1 VHQLDL
7 NILLF
12 LNHGVAANSFLLKL
26 VRFLGDNPLARGLPI
41 FASLAYFWFSSGA
54 VERRCRLLI
63 GILVTSLSLALSL
76 ICQHVLPIHVR
87 PIFDHSIDVAN
98 LLEWD
103 IARFPKRLYS
113 FPSDTAVLYFGL
125 CATVLTLNTRVGLFN
140 YAWCAL
146 TVGLC
151 RIALGVHYPSDIIA
165 SALVTSVAVLL
176 ADRVAR
182 PRQAIFQQAVSR
194 SQLATNIAFVLF
206 MLEAYSLFPGIQAI
220 FSNVMKVIL

>member
-1 VHQLDL
+1 MHRLDL

-12 LNHGVAANSFLLKL
+12 LNDSVAANFFLLKP
-26 VRFLGDNPLARGLPI
+26 VRFLGDNPLARGLPL

-54 VERRCRLLI
+54 AARKCRILI
-63 GILVTSLSLALSL
+63 GIFVTSVILGLSL
-76 ICQHVLPIHVR
+76 ICQHVLPVHVR

-103 IARFPKRLYS
+103 ITRFSKRLYS

-125 CATVLTLNTRVGLFN
+125 CATVSTLNTRVGLLN

-151 RIALGVHYPSDIIA
+151 RIALGVHYPTDIIA

-176 ADRVAR
+176 ADRVALR
-182 PRQAIFQQAVSR
+182 RQAIFQQAVSR

-220 FSNVMKVIL
+220 FSNVMKLIL